1 MQILHLNFKKVEEN
15 DVVKFTSQLSVTIN
29 F

>member
-1 MQILHLNFKKVEEN
+1 MQILHLNFKKVGEN
-15 DVVKFTSQLSVTIN
+15 DVVTFTSQLSVTIN

>member
-15 DVVKFTSQLSVTIN
+15 DVVTFTSQLSATNN

>member
-1 MQILHLNFKKVEEN
+1 MQILHLNFKKGEEN
-15 DVVKFTSQLSVTIN
+15 DVLTFTSQLSVTIN

>member
-15 DVVKFTSQLSVTIN
+15 DVITFTSQLSVTIN

>member
-15 DVVKFTSQLSVTIN
+15 DVVTLTSQLSVTIN